1 MTQAFPSPN
10 DSRQRLA
17 PGSASTH
24 DVGIPCTPQGDAQD
38 VAAALHANQERLA
51 LATEVNEI
59 GIWELSLT
67 DGKVTWS
74 DMMFRIFGLPPE
86 QFTGRIE
93 DWVRCIH
100 PEDLE
105 YTHRELMAAIRGRK
119 PMDFDFR
126 VLHPDGR
133 VRYVYARATVFRDEQ
148 GKATRVLG
156 ANYDVTE
163 RKLMERELAEKHEL
177 LRVTLH
183 SIGDAVITTDAH
195 GRVQWLNPVAERMT
209 GWPTEAARDKPL
221 GQVFQIVNE
230 ITREPE
236 QSPVERCLA
245 EDIHIGEID
254 YTLLISRDGSEYG
267 IEDSAAPIRDEDG
280 KVLGVVLIFHDVTE
294 QRRMGHEMSFRAT
307 HDELT
312 GLYNR
317 AEFDKRLSRVLA
329 EAQQDD
335 NTHHALMY
343 IDLDQFKLVNDA
355 CGHSVGDQLLCK
367 VTAML
372 QACVRSRDILARL
385 GGDEFGV
392 ILEHCTVDQAHRV
405 AQDICDRMEDF
416 RFVHEG
422 RRFRIGTSIGLVP
435 LDKRWTNTASLMQAA
450 DSACYAAKE
459 AGRNRVHAWYDT
471 DQALRMRHGEM
482 QWASRLEQ
490 ALDENL
496 FVLHAQ
502 RIVPL
507 KAALKGPDDEGGLHL
522 EVLLRLPD
530 TNGSLIL
537 PQAFL
542 PAAERFHM
550 SMRIDRWVV
559 QHVLSWLSH
568 QDEHTLAR
576 LDTVAVNVCAHS
588 VSDPGFQRFVQEQVE
603 ASSVDMRKLCLEV
616 SEATAITNPSD
627 VASFISG
634 MRERGIRIA
643 LDDFGAG
650 VSSFGYLKT
659 LPVDYLKID
668 GQFIRELASNPLDQ
682 ATLRCFCEVA
692 AILGVQ
698 TIAESVESAGALDKL
713 HQMGVDFAQGY
724 LLHAPRPLAELL
736 APVNHDA

>member
-1 MTQAFPSPN
+1 MTQHFPSDD
-10 DSRQRLA
+10 DSTQSTAQPEAPRAGMQAGGRLNGQ
-17 PGSASTH
+17 PH
-24 DVGIPCTPQGDAQD
+24 RPPPQDDVH
-38 VAAALHANQERLA
+38 AALHANQERLA

-67 DGKVTWS
+67 DGRLTWS
-74 DMMFRIFGLPPE
+74 DMMFRIFGLPPA

-100 PEDLE
+100 PEDLD
-105 YTHRELMAAIRGRK
+105 YTHRELMAAIKGHK

-126 VLHPDGR
+126 VRHPDGR
-133 VRYVYARATVFRDEQ
+133 VRYVYARATVFRDER
-148 GKATRVLG
+148 GVATRVLG

-221 GQVFQIVNE
+221 AQVFHIVNE
-230 ITREPE
+230 NTREPE
-236 QSPVERCLA
+236 QSPVDRCLA

-254 YTLLISRDGSEYG
+254 HTLLISRDGTEYG
-267 IEDSAAPIRDEDG
+267 IQDSAAPIRDEDG
-280 KVLGVVLIFHDVTE
+280 KVLGIVLIFHDVTE

-317 AEFDKRLSRVLA
+317 AEFDKRLGRVLA
-329 EAQQDD
+329 EAQQDGG
-335 NTHHALMY
+335 THALMY

-355 CGHSVGDQLLCK
+355 CGHAVGDQLLCK

-372 QACVRSRDILARL
+372 QGCVRSRDIVARL

-392 ILEHCTVDQAHRV
+392 ILERCTVDQAHRV
-405 AQDICDRMEDF
+405 AQQICDQMEDF
-416 RFVHEG
+416 RFVHEE

-435 LDKRWTNTASLMQAA
+435 LDKRWNNTQAMMQAA

-471 DQALRMRHGEM
+471 DQAMRSRRGEM

-490 ALDENL
+490 ALDEDL

-507 KAALKGPDDEGGLHL
+507 KKTSGDLHI
-522 EVLLRLPD
+522 EILLRLPD
-530 TNGSLIL
+530 VAGIMM
-537 PQAFL
+537 PPAAFL

-550 SMRIDRWVV
+550 STRIDRWVL
-559 QHVLSWLSH
+559 QQVLDW
-568 QDEHTLAR
+568 LAR
-576 LDTVAVNVCAHS
+576 QEGRQLARIGTLSVNVSSHAIC
-588 VSDPGFQRFVQEQVE
+588 DPDFQRFAQDAMV
-603 ASSVDMRKLCLEV
+603 ASGVDPRKLCLEIT
-616 SEATAITNPSD
+616 EAATVTNLAD
-627 VASFISG
+627 ASGFVG
-634 MRERGIRIA
+634 AMRERGVRIA

-650 VSSFGYLKT
+650 ASSFNYLKT

-668 GQFIRELASNPLDQ
+668 GQFIRDLAGSAIDQ

-692 AILGVQ
+692 RILGIR
-698 TIAESVESAGALDKL
+698 TIAESVESAQVLDKL
-713 HQMGVDFAQGY
+713 HQLGVDFAQGF
-724 LLHAPRPLAELL
+724 LLHEPQPLSALMQ
-736 APVNHDA
+736 PVRE